1 MGPCQELNPPQR
13 RAEESRE
20 QQRGGWDGEEEE
32 DEEEKVTEGRE
43 RYSKQLTLQQWTHTL
58 KSNAYPLFSQT
69 RS

>member
-1 MGPCQELNPPQR
+1 MSRTEPTTAASGGKQGA
-13 RAEESRE
+13 AER
-20 QQRGGWDGEEEE
+20 GWDGEEEE